1 MKDILTVILVGAAL
15 LAAAIHGSDKSERA
29 HRALDTQYT
38 QCLDRWGF
46 GTDNFRTCLGHDR

>member
-1 MKDILTVILVGAAL
+1 MKVAVILLCIAML
-15 LAAAIHGSDKSERA
+15 LAAYSGSNRSERA

-38 QCLDRWGF
+38 QCLNRWGF